1 MRILNA
7 AILSLLPQFV
17 VSAEVIDFNRDVR
30 PILSE
35 NCFHCHGADAA
46 QRQAELRL
54 DVPDDAAESGVIV
67 PGKPDESLL
76 VERIR
81 STESD
86 EQMPPPDSHR
96 SLTPQQIETLAH
108 WIEEGA
114 RYDKH
119 WAFKAIERPA
129 PPVTSQDKWR
139 HNDVDRFVLS
149 KLDASGLAP
158 SPRAPMPT
166 LLRRLSFDLIGL
178 PASAEQL
185 ARWQAAADPVDAA
198 IDELLRSPHYGERMA
213 TEWLDVAR
221 YADTHGFN
229 NDAARTMW
237 PWRDWVVGALNDN
250 MPYDQFITAQLA
262 GDLLPHATRKQR
274 LATGFNRNHVIN
286 SEGGIIDEEY
296 RVEYVAD
303 RVRTTSLA
311 WLGLTLEC
319 ARCHDH
325 KFDPISQREYYQFFA
340 FFNNVDETGED
351 GRIANAAPLMP
362 APSADDQARLRE
374 LKRQEA
380 RQLKRLRRLIKDAA
394 SQETLATAPA
404 ADVAIASPTQPAID
418 LFPAPQSFPDDKTDV
433 TPNKALNSKEGWT
446 LSAWVKRQ
454 DAAAGPLIST
464 MNYATPRSA
473 GGYGAGAEVGL
484 TSEGEVEVRLA
495 VRWPAYATHVIS
507 RRVLAANEWGH
518 VAVVV
523 TGNKAR
529 NVRIFVDGIESATIV
544 RHDGLTGDVAI
555 GGPARVGH
563 TNRKKDKPF
572 AGEIHRLQM
581 LAGPIDP
588 AKLESTIEGEIA
600 RFSTEA
606 TTTPRQLSRS
616 QELIAS
622 MVRMSTNDA
631 QIADASK
638 AWRATHV
645 ERLEL
650 ERSFP
655 HVMVMQEMPKP
666 RQTFVLQRGQY
677 DLHGEEVLADV
688 PQALGLPLPDAAPR
702 NRLTLARWFTDPRHP
717 LTARVAVNRL
727 WQQFFGVGLVKSSSD
742 FGMQSEWPSHPEL
755 LDSLAAE
762 FIASGWDLKH
772 MVRLIVES
780 ATYQQDSAASGEMWT
795 RDPENRLL
803 ARGPRQRLSAE
814 MIRDQA
820 LAVSGLLNPA
830 IGGPPAYPYQPAD
843 YYKGIVVAADY
854 PGASYTVGSG
864 GDLYRRSLYTFWK
877 RTVPHPTLAS
887 FDSPDREFCA
897 ARRSP
902 TNTPLQALA
911 LMNDPTFLE
920 AARKLGE
927 RMLTEGGPDDAT
939 RLAWGFRTVT
949 AREPT
954 AEELAMLRDLLA
966 LHRREFADGVSAP
979 RALLDAGAA
988 ERSTQGTSDDEL
1000 AAYASLG
1007 SLLLNLDE
1015 TINRN

>member
-7 AILSLLPQFV
+7 AILSLLPQLV
-17 VSAEVIDFNRDVR
+17 VSAEVLDFNRDVR

-54 DVPDDAAESGVIV
+54 DVPGDAVESGAIV
-67 PGKPDESLL
+67 PGKPGDSRL

-81 STESD
+81 SMD
-86 EQMPPPDSHR
+86 PVEQMPPSDSHR
-96 SLTPQQIETLAH
+96 ALTPQQIETLAR
-108 WIEEGA
+108 WVEEGA

-119 WAFKAIERPA
+119 WAFKAIERPV
-129 PPVTSQDKWR
+129 PPPTPGDER
-139 HNDVDRFVLS
+139 CHNDVDRFVLS
-149 KLDASGLAP
+149 TLDASGLAP
-158 SPRAPMPT
+158 TPRAPLPS
-166 LLRRLSFDLIGL
+166 LLRRLSLDLIGL
-178 PASAEQL
+178 PAGAEQL

-198 IDELLRSPHYGERMA
+198 IDELLSSSHYGERMA

-237 PWRDWVVGALNDN
+237 PWRDWVVTALNEN
-250 MPYDQFITAQLA
+250 MPYDQFITFQLA

-340 FFNNVDETGED
+340 FFNNIDETGED

-374 LKRQEA
+374 LKRQED
-380 RQLKRLRRLIKDAA
+380 RQLKKLRRLIKDAT
-394 SQETLATAPA
+394 SQETLATAPGG
-404 ADVAIASPTQPAID
+404 DVAIALPTQSAID
-418 LFPAPQSFPDDKTDV
+418 LFPTPQSFPDGKTDA
-433 TPNKALNSKEGWT
+433 TPNKPLNSKDGWA
-446 LSAWVKRQ
+446 LSAWVKRK

-484 TSEGEVEVRLA
+484 TSDGEVEVRLS

-507 RRVLAANEWGH
+507 RRVVAANEWGH
-518 VAVVV
+518 VSVVV

-529 NVRIFVDGIESATIV
+529 RVRIFVDGIESATIV

-555 GGPARVGH
+555 NGPARVGH
-563 TNRKKDKPF
+563 TNRKRDKPF

-581 LAGPIDP
+581 TAGPIDP
-588 AKLESTIEGEIA
+588 AAFESAIEGEIA
-600 RFSTEA
+600 RFSTELTA
-606 TTTPRQLSRS
+606 TPRQLSRS
-616 QELIAS
+616 QKLIAS
-622 MVRMSTNDA
+622 VVRLSAIDA
-631 QIADASK
+631 KLAEASK
-638 AWRATHV
+638 AWRATHA

-655 HVMVMQEMPKP
+655 RVMVMQEMPKP
-666 RQTFVLQRGQY
+666 RKTFVLQRGQY
-677 DLHGEEVLADV
+677 DLHGEQVSADV
-688 PQALGLPLPDAAPR
+688 PQALGLPLPDGAPR
-702 NRLTLARWFTDPRHP
+702 NRLSLARWFTDPRHP
-717 LTARVAVNRL
+717 LTARVVMNRL

-762 FIASGWDLKH
+762 FITSGWDLKH

-780 ATYQQDSAASGEMWT
+780 ATYQQDSAASVEMWQ

-803 ARGPRQRLSAE
+803 ARGPRQRLTAE

-820 LAVSGLLNPA
+820 LAVSGLLSPA

-887 FDSPDREFCA
+887 FDSPDREFCV

-966 LHRREFADGVSAP
+966 QHRTEFADGVSTP

-988 ERSTQGTSDDEL
+988 ERSTKGTSDDEL